1 MNSAFKALIVRL
13 EAIGDVTEIDRIAL
27 GALPVQERFYPKGAE
42 IIPDGEISSSCCL
55 VVDGYAYRSKTLP
68 DGNRQIFSLHTSG
81 DIPDLHSL
89 YLPKMDHSL
98 GAISDCTVARIPH
111 EAVKDALAR
120 APSLVGLLW
129 RDTLIDAAAFRAW
142 MLMLGQADA
151 ASRMAHLFCELYI
164 RQSMAGLSKGNSFDL
179 PLTQTDLS
187 DVLGTSVVHTNRT
200 LQDLRRR
207 GLLDFDQQVVTIL
220 HWEELRSLAQFDPS
234 YLHYM
239 DRRVGRIDPAKL

>member
-1 MNSAFKALIVRL
+1 MNSAIRALIIRL
-13 EAIGDVTEIDRIAL
+13 ETIGEVTEIDKVAL
-27 GALPVQERFYPKGAE
+27 AALPVQERFYTRGSE
-42 IIPDGEISSSCCL
+42 IIPDGEISTSCCL
-55 VVDGYAYRSKTLP
+55 ILEGYAYRSKTLP

-89 YLPKMDHSL
+89 YLPKMDHTL
-98 GAISDCTVARIPH
+98 GAISDCIVARIPH
-111 EAVKDALAR
+111 DAVKDALMR
-120 APSLVGLLW
+120 APSLIGLLW

-164 RQSMAGLSKGNSFDL
+164 RQSMAGLADGNSFAL

-187 DVLGTSVVHTNRT
+187 DILGTSVVHTNRT

-220 HWEELRSLAQFDPS
+220 AWEELRALAQFDPS
-234 YLHYM
+234 YLHYL
-239 DRRVGRIDPAKL
+239 DRRVGRVDPAKL